1 LFINKIKQNFAGFA
15 AVAIAFAGFS
25 AIAPANAVGTTTT
38 AGQVG
43 YTYANRGTVA
53 TSSNSVTITSTVTA
67 NTQMNTAYASV
78 SLATVGNAV
87 TLQSGDSLRVTAA
100 YTNLTTNVVPS
111 VIASSMTNIYGASA
125 AVSSYSTV
133 TSATGT
139 VVKDVPLTNFGGSF
153 TPGSI
158 TQMDTQVNINWSST
172 GMNTGDQV
180 RVVFTYELLRGGST
194 IALPVRNTGTA
205 LINAVS
211 LDAASTMVI
220 PSDASNINYQTD
232 AACVWRGENGVTA
245 GTIIDVTIGQT
256 GNSGTLTATNA
267 RLYTQGSY
275 SATNPTVTNNS
286 FSFTM
291 PAGTAYDFA
300 KFGIN
305 GMLTSPVVGATFTP
319 TLTAVIRGTS
329 TNVLDTCSRNNNSQT
344 APTAT
349 AGGTSVAVTWT
360 NPANPSAFA
369 SSWDNVS
376 LYACAPTNNQC
387 GTVTGMNGM
396 YLPNQVIVRG
406 FDYRFNGMLTGSS
419 TSATVTAQSMMP
431 MGMSMGFTQWSTTTE
446 YRYFLVYSSQYG
458 GYQVVTPVTAAI
470 AATVSAP
477 QQQVQNNSAP
487 TPPTTV
493 PLVAPIAVPA
503 TGFTPGGSLTLS
515 GANMA
520 KVTEVKIGGTVAKT
534 VASATGVA
542 IDVPKDLKP
551 GAYDLLITTP
561 TGSTQFVGAIKVAD
575 PVVVAAKAEQAK
587 AAASIAYR
595 APVDFTVG
603 KTVTAAQAAAAKSFA
618 AQYRNAKTAVCVA
631 IPASK
636 STVAAAAAAAAK
648 VCDGFKASIPGIKT
662 SVVVGAP
669 SGDKINR
676 VSAEIQG

>member
-1 LFINKIKQNFAGFA
+1 MFINKIKQNFAGFA

-43 YTYANRGTVA
+43 YTYANRGTVS
-53 TSSNSVTITSTVTA
+53 TSSNSVTITTTVTA
-67 NTQMNTAYASV
+67 NTQMNNAYASV
-78 SLATVGNAV
+78 SLANFGNAL
-87 TLQSGDSLRVTAA
+87 TLQANDSLRLTTTYA
-100 YTNLTTNVVPS
+100 NLTTNVAPS
-111 VIASSMTNIYGASA
+111 MLTSSMTNIYGASA
-125 AVSSYSTV
+125 AVSSYTSVSST
-133 TSATGT
+133 TGT
-139 VVKDVPLTNFGGSF
+139 VVKDIPLTTGGGAF

-158 TQMDTQVNINWSST
+158 TQMDAQANVSWSTT
-172 GMNTGDQV
+172 GMNTGDQI
-180 RVVFTYELLRGGST
+180 RVVFTFELLRGGST
-194 IALPVRNTGTA
+194 VALPVRNTGSA
-205 LINAVS
+205 LINAAS
-211 LDAASTMVI
+211 LAADSTMVV

-245 GTIIDVTIGQT
+245 GTVIDVTVGQS
-256 GNSGTLTATNA
+256 GNAGTLTASNA

-275 SATNPTVTNNS
+275 SPTSPTVTNNS

-291 PAGTAYDFA
+291 PSGTAYDFA
-300 KFGIN
+300 KFGIS

-319 TLTAVIRGTS
+319 TLTAVIHGTS
-329 TNVLDTCSRNNNSQT
+329 TNVLDICSRNNTSQT

-360 NPANPSAFA
+360 NPANPSAFT
-369 SSWDNVS
+369 SSWDNLS

-419 TSATVTAQSMMP
+419 TSATVSAQTMMS
-431 MGMSMGFTQWSTTTE
+431 MGMSLTQWSTTTE
-446 YRYFLVYSSQYG
+446 YRYFIVYSSQYG

-534 VASATGVA
+534 VASASGVA

-575 PVVVAAKAEQAK
+575 PVVVAAKDAQAK

-636 STVAAAAAAAAK
+636 STVAAATAAAAK

-662 SVVVGAP
+662 SVVVSAP